1 MAKIKCSLDTAI
13 SERKNISVVAIETQ
27 LDFLVSKLFNGN
39 KQTAREF
46 YNELIKIIG
55 ENSVNDNKDEII
67 AYLKKR
73 LQRCTKGT

>member
-73 LQRCTKGT
+73 YTSLMK

>member
-1 MAKIKCSLDTAI
+1 MR
-13 SERKNISVVAIETQ
+13 ERISVVAIETQ

-73 LQRCTKGT
+73 YTSLMK